1 MLFMDFITWW
11 YGRGWVL
18 RFSSIGLQLSHWAEF
33 FSLGTLLK
41 SLFAPWRQIVVQKAP
56 DRSLNDI
63 MRGWVDNAVSRL
75 VGFWVRTTVFFT
87 GLIVL
92 ALIAFLNLAY
102 ALAWPLIPG
111 IPILLIIIGVA

>member
-18 RFSSIGLQLSHWAEF
+18 RFSAIGSQLAHWAEF

-41 SLFAPWRQIVVQKAP
+41 SLFAPWRQIVVQTAP
-56 DRSLNDI
+56 DRSLNEI

-75 VGFWVRTTVFFT
+75 VGFWVRTTVFIT
-87 GLIVL
+87 GLFVL
-92 ALIAFLNLAY
+92 GLIAAGSLIY
-102 ALAWPLIPG
+102 ALAWPLLPLA
-111 IPILLIIIGVA
+111 PIVIIIFGAA